1 MPPLL
6 ESASARAGDPLPGR
20 PTLDVVVPVHNEE
33 ADLEPCLRRLHAS
46 LTELP
51 WPFRIT
57 VAENA
62 STDGTL
68 AVAQRVAAELPGIEV
83 RVLLAPGRGRALRE
97 VWLASDAP
105 VLVYTDVDLSTDL
118 AALLPL
124 VAPLISGHSDLAIG
138 TRLSR
143 SSRVVRGLKREVISR
158 GYNLLLRGTLA
169 TALSDAQCGFKAIR
183 ADVAHRLLPLVEDTG
198 WFFDTELLVLAER
211 SGLRIHEVPVD
222 WVDDP
227 DSRVDIVRTA
237 TADLAGIAR
246 MLRAFATGRLPVA
259 ELRASIGRGPL
270 PDPVPGVPPGMVAQ
284 LARFAVIGVLSTLA
298 YLGIFVLLRGMV
310 GAQAANLTA
319 LLLTAVANTAANRRI
334 TFGIRGGAGAAVHHA
349 QGLAVFGLGLV
360 LTSGSL
366 AVLHA
371 VAPGAARAAELLLL
385 VAANA
390 AATLLR
396 FVLFRG
402 WVFRPRPASTP
413 ADGAP
418 AVLEMETAR

>member
-6 ESASARAGDPLPGR
+6 QGADARAGESR
-20 PTLDVVVPVHNEE
+20 PAPPVLDVVVPVHDEE
-33 ADLEPCLRRLHAS
+33 TDLEPCLRRLHAALS
-46 LTELP
+46 ELP
-51 WPFRIT
+51 WSSRIT

-68 AVAQRVAAELPGIEV
+68 AVARRVAAELPGVEV
-83 RVLLAPGRGRALRE
+83 RVLLEPGRGRALRE

-138 TRLSR
+138 SRLSR

-158 GYNLLLRGTLA
+158 GYNLLLHGTLA
-169 TALSDAQCGFKAIR
+169 TSLSDAQCGFKAVR
-183 ADVAHRLLPLVEDTG
+183 ADVARRLLPLVEDTG

-237 TADLAGIAR
+237 KADLVGIAR

-259 ELRASIGRGPL
+259 ELRAQIGRRPL
-270 PDPVPGVPPGMVAQ
+270 PDPVPGVPPGLVTQ
-284 LARFAVIGVLSTLA
+284 LLRFAAIGVLSTLA
-298 YLGIFVLLRGMV
+298 YLLVFVLLRGVV

-334 TFGIRGGAGAAVHHA
+334 TFGIRGGAGAGIHHA
-349 QGLAVFGLGLV
+349 QGLVVFGLGLA

-371 VAPGAARAAELLLL
+371 VAPGASRAAELLLL

-390 AATLLR
+390 VATLLR
-396 FVLFRG
+396 FVLLRG
-402 WVFRPRPASTP
+402 WVFRPAAAAP
-413 ADGAP
+413 ADGGT
-418 AVLEMETAR
+418 AVPEMETAR